1 MNSSRL
7 QLQQQALQRAILGQP
22 LAPQL
27 LSKDSEARLAVYAHA
42 YRARLLGALRD
53 NYEVLALAM
62 GDAAFDAL
70 GHAYIEAKP
79 SRQASIRWYGDALA
93 EFMGSGPYAEHLP
106 HAALRDLARMDWAL
120 RGAFDA
126 AAAAPLTLAQLQA
139 LAPEAWAGLPLRL
152 QPSVRLLA
160 LDWAVEPVW
169 RALRQ
174 HQSGD
179 AEPALPEPQAR
190 AHDLLVW
197 RQGLETRWRSL
208 DAEEGALL
216 QGLLGEGCSFA
227 QLCEQAAAPG
237 QTPAR
242 AAATALR
249 LLQQWLADE
258 LLQAP
263 PVT

>member
-1 MNSSRL
+1 MSLLAQQRGL
-7 QLQQQALQRAILGQP
+7 QAAVLEGRAAEQT
-22 LAPQL
+22 LAGL
-27 LSKDSEARLAVYAHA
+27 LSEHHSLARLAVYAHA

-70 GHAYIEAKP
+70 GHAYIDARP
-79 SRQASIRWYGDALA
+79 SQQASIRWFGDALA
-93 EFMGSGPYAEHLP
+93 DFMDGSYAARLP
-106 HAALRDLARMDWAL
+106 HAALCDLARMDWAL

-126 AAAAPLTLAQLQA
+126 AAATPMTLAHLQA
-139 LAPEAWAGLPLRL
+139 LAPEAWAGLPLRP
-152 QPSVRLLA
+152 QPSVRVLA

-174 HQSGD
+174 HRSGA
-179 AEPALPEPQAR
+179 AEPELPEPLAQA
-190 AHDLLVW
+190 HGLLVW

-208 DAEEGALL
+208 AAEEAALL
-216 QGLLGEGCSFA
+216 QSLLSAGGTFA
-227 QLCEQAAAPG
+227 HLCEAAALAQGPEQAAAV
-237 QTPAR
+237 
-242 AAATALR
+242 ALGA
-249 LLQQWLADE
+249 LQQWLADE